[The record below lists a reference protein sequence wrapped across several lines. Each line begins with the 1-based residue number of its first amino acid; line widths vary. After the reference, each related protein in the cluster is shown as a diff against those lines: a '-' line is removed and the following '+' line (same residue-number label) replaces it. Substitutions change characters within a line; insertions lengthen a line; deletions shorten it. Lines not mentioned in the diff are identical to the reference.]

1 MQRSWPSVFM
11 LSSIEII
18 FKTNILIGVGE
29 NRNHS
34 SVPPSLIVVG
44 NIYSAIFFFSFIL
57 IYLFIG
63 V

>member
-1 MQRSWPSVFM
+1 M

-29 NRNHS
+29 SRNHS

-44 NIYSAIFFFSFIL
+44 NIYSAIFLSSFIL